1 MNLNSFWMYSL
12 KTNKWSCI
20 YKSEHSNEHC
30 YSKVQQ
36 NACSE
41 PCPRYAHQLVYDW
54 INKIHYLFGGNPGRN
69 NSPELRLDD
78 FWLLHLKKYVS
89 NINWKW
95 TQINWSNNLIIFFS
109 WIDQVDNKFYG
120 TVNTW
125 FEDLNMKKL
134 LKQIL
139 FALLAIYKLDCRKS
153 LITLIQSNY
162 KNFTNWHPYCSNAMI
177 IWIVM
182 YKQQQQ
188 AAAGRIV

>member
-1 MNLNSFWMYSL
+1 MMQSLSKEKERRDLNLNSFWMYSL

-78 FWLLHLKKYVS
+78 FWLLYLKK
-89 NINWKW
+89 
-95 TQINWSNNLIIFFS
+95 
-109 WIDQVDNKFYG
+109 
-120 TVNTW
+120 
-125 FEDLNMKKL
+125 
-134 LKQIL
+134 
-139 FALLAIYKLDCRKS
+139 
-153 LITLIQSNY
+153 
-162 KNFTNWHPYCSNAMI
+162 
-177 IWIVM
+177 
-182 YKQQQQ
+182 
-188 AAAGRIV
+188 